1 MVSRNPKQA
10 LTKKI
15 RFVTKFRW
23 TFIIYLIVD
32 IRNLHQLRDQ
42 DQSMLE
48 ASLSELNCSGN
59 IDQTDAA
66 ATDIVW

>member
-1 MVSRNPKQA
+1 MQA
-10 LTKKI
+10 QTEKVKI
-15 RFVTKFRW
+15 SSQYEYVIRFRW

-42 DQSMLE
+42 DQSMLK

-59 IDQTDAA
+59 IDETDAA

>member
-1 MVSRNPKQA
+1 MQA
-10 LTKKI
+10 LTEKVKI
-15 RFVTKFRW
+15 SSQYEYVIRFRW

-42 DQSMLE
+42 DQSMLK

-59 IDQTDAA
+59 IDETDAA

>member
-1 MVSRNPKQA
+1 MQA
-10 LTKKI
+10 LTEKVKI
-15 RFVTKFRW
+15 SSQYEYVIRFRW

-59 IDQTDAA
+59 IDETDAA

>member
-1 MVSRNPKQA
+1 MQA
-10 LTKKI
+10 LTEKI
-15 RFVTKFRW
+15 KISSQYEYVIRFRW

-42 DQSMLE
+42 DQSMVE

-59 IDQTDAA
+59 IDETDAA

>member
-15 RFVTKFRW
+15 RFVIKFRW

>member
-1 MVSRNPKQA
+1 MVSRNPEQA

-15 RFVTKFRW
+15 RFVIKFRW

>member
-1 MVSRNPKQA
+1 MQA
-10 LTKKI
+10 LTEKI
-15 RFVTKFRW
+15 KISSQYECVIRSRW

-59 IDQTDAA
+59 IDETDAA

>member
-1 MVSRNPKQA
+1 MHA
-10 LTKKI
+10 LTEKVKI
-15 RFVTKFRW
+15 SSQYEYVIRFRW

-59 IDQTDAA
+59 IDETDAA

>member
-1 MVSRNPKQA
+1 MQA
-10 LTKKI
+10 LTEKI
-15 RFVTKFRW
+15 KISSQYEYVIRFRW

-32 IRNLHQLRDQ
+32 IRNLHQLRDP

-59 IDQTDAA
+59 IDETDAA

>member
-1 MVSRNPKQA
+1 MQA
-10 LTKKI
+10 LTEKI
-15 RFVTKFRW
+15 KISSQYEYVIRFRW

-59 IDQTDAA
+59 IDETDAA

>member
-1 MVSRNPKQA
+1 MQA
-10 LTKKI
+10 LTEKI
-15 RFVTKFRW
+15 KISSQYEYVIRFRW

-32 IRNLHQLRDQ
+32 IQNLHQLRDQ

-59 IDQTDAA
+59 IDETDAA